1 MRMSECV
8 TVTWVRE
15 VSAEIIYTILNTMKI
30 TLLSVGKEKDDAT
43 DEVRRHFETRLLRYA
58 PVDWVYIPHDVT
70 KEKEGEKI
78 LTALKK
84 EDYVVLLDEKGRD
97 IKSEVLAELVENR
110 MVDSVRR
117 MVFVIGGAYGVSSAV
132 EERANY
138 VWKLSSLVFPHMLV
152 RVIVLE
158 QLYRAMT
165 IIKGEKYHHE

>member
-1 MRMSECV
+1 MKL
-8 TVTWVRE
+8 
-15 VSAEIIYTILNTMKI
+15 III
-30 TLLSVGKEKDDAT
+30 SVGKEKDELT
-43 DEVRRHFETRLLRYA
+43 VEIVKHFELRIMRYL
-58 PVDWVYIPHDVT
+58 PLEWIYIPHDAT

-78 LTALKK
+78 MSHLKK

-97 IKSEVLAELVENR
+97 MKSEALAELVENR

-117 MVFVIGGAYGVSSAV
+117 MVFIIGGAYGVSKAI

-152 RVIVLE
+152 RVILVE
-158 QLYRAMT
+158 QLYRAIT